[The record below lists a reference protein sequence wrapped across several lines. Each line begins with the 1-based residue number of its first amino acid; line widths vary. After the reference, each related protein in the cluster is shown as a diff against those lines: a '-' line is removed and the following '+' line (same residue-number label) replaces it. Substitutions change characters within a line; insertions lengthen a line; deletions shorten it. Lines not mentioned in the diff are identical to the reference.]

1 MFRCHA
7 CPDDASDFCKAIG
20 HVSPSQFQLYANLV
34 VSNKA
39 VWDLLASALQ
49 HHRLRRNTVIN
60 ISSRSPRRF
69 LLLLRQREYRE
80 VINDFGDGN
89 IWSIFHELQ
98 TKGLSHRHHE
108 LLANILLQKGMK
120 WMHYYAYLVFGRMC
134 SALMLIVVQQRY
146 ARFTMCPHIY
156 NSWYRCFLAYRRH
169 CLSSYIYFSYTSMMW
184 QGGYLIYVL
193 WLQCIGHADHK
204 SSLLLFRV
212 QLAALLS
219 RYT

>member
-1 MFRCHA
+1 MILA
-7 CPDDASDFCKAIG
+7 MAIFG
-20 HVSPSQFQLYANLV
+20 QYFMNY
-34 VSNKA
+34 KRR
-39 VWDLLASALQ
+39 ASA
-49 HHRLRRNTVIN
+49 TTSTM
-60 ISSRSPRRF
+60 SSLP
-69 LLLLRQREYRE
+69 
-80 VINDFGDGN
+80 I
-89 IWSIFHELQ
+89 
-98 TKGLSHRHHE
+98 
-108 LLANILLQKGMK
+108 GMK

-184 QGGYLIYVL
+184 QGGGYLIYVL